1 MRYNSIVY
9 NDTVNGKG
17 MRISLFTQ
25 GCSHHCKG
33 CFNSESWS
41 KTGGKEFTTQTL
53 NEIMFVF
60 KNYKNYYD
68 GLSLLGGDPMQN
80 LDLCNLVVD
89 TFRKEFG
96 NTKDIWIWS
105 GDTFEEIIKDKNKLG
120 LLKKCDVLIDG
131 EFKET
136 LYTANLLYKG
146 SCNQRIL
153 RIKDSLKENK
163 IVLWKEGD

>member
-1 MRYNSIVY
+1 MRYNSIIY

-25 GCSHHCKG
+25 GCSHRCKG
-33 CFNSESWS
+33 CFNSETWS
-41 KTGGKEFTTQTL
+41 KTGGKEFNKSVL

-68 GLSLLGGDPMQN
+68 GISLLGGDPMQN
-80 LDLCNLVVD
+80 LDMCNLIVD
-89 TFRKEFG
+89 TFRKEFK

-105 GDTFEEIIKDKNKLG
+105 GDTFEEIVRDKDKLS

-131 EFKET
+131 EFKQE
-136 LYTANLLYKG
+136 LYEPDLLYRG
-146 SCNQRIL
+146 SKNQRI
-153 RIKDSLKENK
+153 IDIQTTLKEGK
-163 IVLWKEGD
+163 IIEFEDFN

>member
-1 MRYNSIVY
+1 
-9 NDTVNGKG
+9 

-25 GCSHHCKG
+25 GCLHHCKG

-41 KTGGKEFTTQTL
+41 KTGGKEFTKDTL

-105 GDTFEEIIKDKNKLG
+105 GDTFETIIKDKNKLE

-131 EFKET
+131 EFKEK
-136 LYTANLLYKG
+136 LYKANLLYRG
-146 SCNQRIL
+146 SCNQRVCL
-153 RIKDSLKENK
+153 IKESLKENK
-163 IVLWKEGD
+163 IILWR